1 MTQLDRR
8 HKNSIIRDKI
18 GEGAMENV
26 YETTLY
32 LTEPEHFFRKP
43 DISPFSPDYREY
55 SYTSGIEY
63 LANELYAHPS
73 SREVRVTLL
82 LPPEQVVPDLQQ
94 NIQEAVLRYCRGRL
108 KEIEQQRRGLR
119 QRALQGLLMTLVGM
133 VVFIALGSELTFNA
147 SVNLRMLGEV
157 AIVIGWVY
165 VWFPLDALVFGVRHY
180 HLDSNI
186 YKKLMAMQLTL
197 KRADDDGI

>member
-1 MTQLDRR
+1 M
-8 HKNSIIRDKI
+8 
-18 GEGAMENV
+18 GNV

-82 LPPEQVVPDLQQ
+82 LPTEQVVPDLQQ
-94 NIQEAVLRYCRGRL
+94 TIQEAVKRYCRGRI

-147 SVNLRMLGEV
+147 SVSLRMLGEV

-197 KRADDDGI
+197 KHADDDGIQ